1 MHWQTFI
8 ERLSKEPRIM
18 YRAWFP
24 IEAMIKGYRGKL
36 GIRSSWL
43 CGSRTE
49 IGTLLNHTVGIF
61 NSSRRDRTGQ
71 RAVRI
76 QNLRDLLLEEKINI
90 FTCPEQIFESFFFK
104 IFAQVAYFR
113 IMRKFAPFKN
123 FPLYGMVT
131 SKGLLHII

>member
-76 QNLRDLLLEEKINI
+76 QNLRDLLLEETINI
-90 FTCPEQIFESFFFK
+90 FTCVQN
-104 IFAQVAYFR
+104 
-113 IMRKFAPFKN
+113 KFSKVFFKN
-123 FPLYGMVT
+123 FRTSGMLSNYAKICTIQKFPTIWYGDQ
-131 SKGLLHII
+131 